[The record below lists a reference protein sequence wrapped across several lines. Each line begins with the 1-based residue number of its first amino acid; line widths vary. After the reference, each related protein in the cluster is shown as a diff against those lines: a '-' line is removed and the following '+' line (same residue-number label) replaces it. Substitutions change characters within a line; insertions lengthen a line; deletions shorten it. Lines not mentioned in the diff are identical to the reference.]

1 MCMYS
6 VIYFFSLSG
15 VVYSLLP
22 FLQGIIELD
31 HDLVRSF
38 VPHLLRAFDRLKSS
52 YSCKVV
58 PLLLDLCM
66 KMDPMAS
73 QPLLLR
79 NLPDTAGLVTFINQV
94 IKLATTRLRSGS
106 GPFEEAEKHED
117 EWQTAEPAMVWIAL
131 QCFPYS
137 VEYEG
142 ENSMGAWEYALAAK
156 DRLASFNKEGMEE
169 VSVDVQKLW
178 EALLGAALSAHMKV
192 LRRAS
197 IPVALSKCV
206 STYLGFAMEHQQSAP
221 VLRAVCDLLDGTF
234 GHLNGDGSRE
244 YPEELSET
252 ASLKFLKAFEA
263 NLGAADKA
271 LRLVTLGILSH
282 FEPLPLSGHDPVQGQ
297 TKQQKTD
304 DAHPHEE
311 SQHKSQVIQQL
322 KAVEEA
328 PLSLENCRQSSLILA
343 RIKVDVCAGRTPAA
357 YILLLVHGMIGVLRN
372 RFALLWD
379 AAMDSLAG
387 VVDSHGS
394 IAWDQLLMYLQNF
407 QELFLHQP
415 TRHTIKGHASDD
427 DTAVVHDLQTRLDH
441 QLSSGTESTD
451 TATLLTLLLRTIQK
465 VPKLA
470 EAKSRQLVPLF
481 LVFSGLEDYEEDSE
495 NMEVHQGGG
504 GKDWQSVLK
513 EWLILLK
520 EMRNARSLFKGSI
533 VKETLLNR
541 FLMDSDP
548 AIQKLSLECL
558 LNWRDGYLTLYV
570 EHLENLI
577 SHSTLREELVTWNV
591 SRDSHQVQAEHREG
605 LLAVVLSILYPKI
618 MKRSTK
624 ASGKVRVNASDPALS
639 SSSFFQPSGQS
650 V

>member
-234 GHLNGDGSRE
+234 G
-244 YPEELSET
+244 
-252 ASLKFLKAFEA
+252 
-263 NLGAADKA
+263 
-271 LRLVTLGILSH
+271 
-282 FEPLPLSGHDPVQGQ
+282 
-297 TKQQKTD
+297 
-304 DAHPHEE
+304 
-311 SQHKSQVIQQL
+311 
-322 KAVEEA
+322 
-328 PLSLENCRQSSLILA
+328 
-343 RIKVDVCAGRTPAA
+343 
-357 YILLLVHGMIGVLRN
+357 
-372 RFALLWD
+372 
-379 AAMDSLAG
+379 
-387 VVDSHGS
+387 
-394 IAWDQLLMYLQNF
+394 
-407 QELFLHQP
+407 
-415 TRHTIKGHASDD
+415 
-427 DTAVVHDLQTRLDH
+427 
-441 QLSSGTESTD
+441 
-451 TATLLTLLLRTIQK
+451 
-465 VPKLA
+465 
-470 EAKSRQLVPLF
+470 
-481 LVFSGLEDYEEDSE
+481 
-495 NMEVHQGGG
+495 
-504 GKDWQSVLK
+504 
-513 EWLILLK
+513 
-520 EMRNARSLFKGSI
+520 
-533 VKETLLNR
+533 
-541 FLMDSDP
+541 
-548 AIQKLSLECL
+548 
-558 LNWRDGYLTLYV
+558 
-570 EHLENLI
+570 
-577 SHSTLREELVTWNV
+577 
-591 SRDSHQVQAEHREG
+591 
-605 LLAVVLSILYPKI
+605 
-618 MKRSTK
+618 
-624 ASGKVRVNASDPALS
+624 
-639 SSSFFQPSGQS
+639 
-650 V
+650 